1 MLFDIASKSGVELYK
16 KRRED
21 LVIKIKEKY
30 QNKTGVIVFISDFEQ
45 DCKKFD
51 QESSFFYYSGINEPG
66 VLMVHSLDNNKTV
79 LFKPEFINDRGQ
91 WVDSEVELL
100 PENAKKLGV
109 DKVDSLGNPL
119 SGYQVHPFSSEK
131 HYDFLIESLGAIIKN
146 NENIFTIFPGTP
158 YGYMQQRL
166 LLNRFSALIPN
177 FKKSLIDISDLVAGM
192 RRKKDMHEIEK
203 INEAIDI
210 TILAHEAAAQ
220 AIKAGTLECEVQA
233 AIEYVFTAA
242 GSAPAFPSIVAT
254 GKNGTIL
261 HYVNNSQEL
270 KKSDLVVVDIGAKK
284 DGYCADITRTY
295 PVSGTFTRR
304 QKELYQIVLD
314 VQEYI
319 ADLAKP
325 GMWLNNKDEK
335 EKSLHHLAQDYL
347 EKKGYKKYFPHGIGH
362 YLGLDVHDV
371 GGYKTPLQEGDVI
384 TIEPGIYI
392 QQESIGIRIEDNY
405 WVVKNGAVCLSEQL
419 PKTIEDIENF
429 MQQDHNLF
437 DGYADKDYIEH

>member
-1 MLFDIASKSGVELYK
+1 
-16 KRRED
+16 
-21 LVIKIKEKY
+21 
-30 QNKTGVIVFISDFEQ
+30 
-45 DCKKFD
+45 
-51 QESSFFYYSGINEPG
+51 
-66 VLMVHSLDNNKTV
+66 
-79 LFKPEFINDRGQ
+79 
-91 WVDSEVELL
+91 
-100 PENAKKLGV
+100 
-109 DKVDSLGNPL
+109 
-119 SGYQVHPFSSEK
+119 
-131 HYDFLIESLGAIIKN
+131 
-146 NENIFTIFPGTP
+146 
-158 YGYMQQRL
+158 
-166 LLNRFSALIPN
+166 
-177 FKKSLIDISDLVAGM
+177 M

-371 GGYKTPLQEGDVI
+371 GGYKTPLHQ
-384 TIEPGIYI
+384 P
-392 QQESIGIRIEDNY
+392 IR
-405 WVVKNGAVCLSEQL
+405 VS
-419 PKTIEDIENF
+419 T
-429 MQQDHNLF
+429 
-437 DGYADKDYIEH
+437 